1 MSLDV
6 TVCST
11 MPALHWW
18 TFAESKRWLPGSL
31 TVANRYELSRRMRWF
46 LLGQWDGVHGSLDAK
61 RDRSVEEKRA
71 LMEQVTVKKLQ
82 AVIVTK
88 STVEA
93 LKQPMTT
100 ETTEPPQS
108 LSSSSSSSSSSL
120 SLAPYAEQCLEFLH
134 GRVRWQDDGTM
145 SLTDVT
151 PDATTDVF
159 ALLDDAMCGV
169 EKIVIALTKA
179 VRAKEV

>member
-1 MSLDV
+1 MSLNV
-6 TVCST
+6 TLCPP
-11 MPALHWW
+11 MPTLHRW
-18 TFAESKRWLPGSL
+18 TFAESERWLPGSL
-31 TVANRYELSRRMRWF
+31 TVADRYELSRRMRWF
-46 LLGQWDGVHGSLDAK
+46 LLGQWDVVRGSLNPK

-93 LKQPMTT
+93 LKQPMTA

-108 LSSSSSSSSSSL
+108 SSSSSPL
-120 SLAPYAEQCLEFLH
+120 SLALYAEQCLDFLR

-159 ALLDDAMCGV
+159 ALLDDATRGV

-179 VRAKEV
+179 FRAKEV